1 MYISLVFKKSLNI
14 CKQLLEH
21 FLRIFLRNTYFSRAP
36 KYKFKKK
43 NKFST
48 NLEMSLINSRNDET
62 LENLPN
68 TYKRINVYVPITD
81 SDQIPTNKII
91 KRQQIHISKEY

>member
-43 NKFST
+43 IKFLT

-68 TYKRINVYVPITD
+68 INVYVPITD